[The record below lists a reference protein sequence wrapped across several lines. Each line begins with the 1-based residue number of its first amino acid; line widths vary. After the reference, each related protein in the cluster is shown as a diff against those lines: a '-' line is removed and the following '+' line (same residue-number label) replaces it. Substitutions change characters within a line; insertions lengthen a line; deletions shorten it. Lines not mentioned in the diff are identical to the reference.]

1 MRDGLLSSFI
11 FHVMA
16 VLIAYFG
23 VPALFKPAFQDD
35 YPIVVD
41 FVQISHKT
49 NLPKLP
55 PPSLK
60 PKRKPAAERQKPSQ
74 ISENPLPRKPV
85 AKPKPLPKPKVE
97 KPVAKPK
104 PLPKLK
110 VEKPVA
116 KPKLRPKPKE
126 AAPDPF
132 ASVLKTVEKFR
143 QPEEKVAA
151 KPTPEIVQAP
161 KRFDVASRLTLSELD
176 AIRSQISRCWNV
188 PVGAMNAEDLIVEI
202 RVHVNPDGTIRKA
215 RILDAERMQHDPFF
229 RTAAESAYRAVINP
243 RCSPLRLPPEKY
255 ELWKIFTLSFNP
267 KEMLGT

>member
-1 MRDGLLSSFI
+1 MRDGLLSSFV

-23 VPALFKPAFQDD
+23 VPSLFKPALQDD

-41 FVQISHKT
+41 FVEIAHKT
-49 NLPKLP
+49 NLLKAP
-55 PPSLK
+55 PPSK
-60 PKRKPAAERQKPSQ
+60 PKRKPSTERKKPSQ
-74 ISENPLPRKPV
+74 ASEAPPPLRKPV
-85 AKPKPLPKPKVE
+85 TKPKSIAKPKLE

-104 PLPKLK
+104 PK
-110 VEKPVA
+110 VEKSVV
-116 KPKLRPKPKE
+116 KPKLRPKPKKI
-126 AAPDPF
+126 APDPF
-132 ASVLKTVEKFR
+132 ASVLKTVEKFQR
-143 QPEEKVAA
+143 PEEDVTA
-151 KPTPEIVQAP
+151 KPRPEIVQAP
-161 KRFDVASRLTLSELD
+161 KRFDTASRLTLSELD

-215 RILDAERMQHDPFF
+215 RIMDTDRMQSDPFF
-229 RTAAESAYRAVINP
+229 RTAAESAYRAVVNP

-255 ELWKIFTLSFNP
+255 ELWKVFTLSFNP